1 MIKLKRVDIMSYE
14 KEKYFQQLQEKLEWV
29 KYRLKML
36 DIIERKLYEMKE
48 IAENASN
55 DIGIN
60 ERIELNKKVKYLESQ
75 VNALDEE
82 SRYE

>member
-1 MIKLKRVDIMSYE
+1 MSYE